1 MLSFFWAR
9 AMQWHDRYQSFACNY
24 LSHTVKTYVLHFQLS
39 GSLSRLAEHYI
50 ANTRPHSTLLPIC
63 RIQSSSSK
71 GFHCNTAELCNFS
84 NNTTFSGLSPVIVG
98 KCRICQHFLQL
109 HGLHKRP
116 GLLFEL
122 LCCAPLCCGVE
133 AACTYFLGHPPGAG
147 ANSSYKVL
155 LPPLSISASSST
167 ITMPFKIKCTNLTQI
182 TFVSRKC

>member
-1 MLSFFWAR
+1 MVYCWAFSGPQR
-9 AMQWHDRYQSFACNY
+9 CNDMTDIN
-24 LSHTVKTYVLHFQLS
+24 LLLVTIFPTQLKTYLLHFQLS

-50 ANTRPHSTLLPIC
+50 ANTRPYTTILPIC

-122 LCCAPLCCGVE
+122 MCCVVCHFVAEWKLPAHL
-133 AACTYFLGHPPGAG
+133 FLGPRAR
-147 ANSSYKVL
+147 S
-155 LPPLSISASSST
+155 
-167 ITMPFKIKCTNLTQI
+167 
-182 TFVSRKC
+182 